1 MVDANIFVAELLRWR
16 GQELMRNPHLT
27 LKISEKAH
35 EEALHELPRRANI
48 IVSQG
53 RMSRRTTD
61 EVLTS
66 ALRLVKEDVSVVPR
80 EVYEG
85 YEGRAAYRIPRDP
98 DDAPTVALALALGGD
113 EGRCGIWTN
122 DGDFLGCG
130 IPTWTTETLL
140 AHLRHQGEGPRIESG
155 E

>member
-1 MVDANIFVAELLRWR
+1 MLLVVYANIFVAELLRQR
-16 GQELMRNPHLT
+16 GQSLMRNPVLT

-35 EEALHELPRRANI
+35 EEALHELPRRADT

-53 RMSRRTTD
+53 RMSRQTVD
-61 EVLTS
+61 EVMTS
-66 ALRLVKEDVSVVPR
+66 ALELVEKEISVVPR
-80 EVYEG
+80 EAYKG

-98 DDAPTVALALALGGD
+98 DDAPTVVLALGGG

-130 IPTWTTETLL
+130 IATWTTETLIG
-140 AHLRHQGEGPRIESG
+140 HLRHRIG
-155 E
+155 ARK